1 MPARTPT
8 AARRS
13 LSARHP
19 WPRAAIATACVA
31 AGLAA
36 WPLATRAQAPAPAE
50 PSLESLL
57 RTELPQGSAEVG
69 VSTASR
75 LSQSADLAPA
85 VVHVVTRQDI
95 QRQGLRTLCDVLRR
109 LPGLHARDEGEF
121 VRVTVRGIGPG
132 GFNGRVLFLLD
143 GQRLN
148 ENIYDA
154 GQIDLDFPV
163 DMSLVERVEFSP
175 GPGSAL
181 YGGNAL
187 LGVVNVVTQRGD
199 RLAGPQLHWAGSPRG
214 RQEGRVSHGL
224 RDEAG
229 GEWLAAYSFVRW
241 PSLDPLLNLQQDQA
255 LAARPYEW
263 DDARRGLLSYRGHG
277 LGLRA
282 LSVDRVRGLATEVDG
297 LAGFAQVRDQT
308 HSRALQ
314 GSWDGR
320 LAGWDASALLNL
332 QQLRY
337 RLDTPYAEQGQ
348 LLGDD
353 RFEAL
358 GRWAVVELRAGR
370 PWGQDRHYLLAGLEW
385 QRDAL
390 QRFRFDDV
398 GLERVEQRHDGRRLG
413 LFLQDEWRLSE
424 RQRLVLGLRRDAV
437 HGDAVRWSPRL
448 AWTWSPEAGSSLKL
462 LAGRAFRS
470 ANRFER
476 ETNRLFDALPPRA
489 EAVDALELAGER
501 SLGPVW
507 KLRASAY
514 LMRVQRP
521 IDGDAEGRF
530 VNAAAQRLRG
540 LDLGVDARWATGWQ
554 LQLSTTVLHL
564 RDAAGVRP
572 NFTPSL
578 QAKWLLSAPVFSEA
592 WRLSLHGFAQ
602 SRRRG
607 DGGAVQDLPGFAV
620 SHLQLRWSP
629 TASLDL
635 FVGVQ
640 NLGGRRWVEPIS
652 PAFSDL
658 TLQRQGES
666 WQGGL
671 QWRP

>member
-8 AARRS
+8 AALRN
-13 LSARHP
+13 LSATLTRSK
-19 WPRAAIATACVA
+19 RLAA
-31 AGLAA
+31 AGLCSLLSIGLAA
-36 WPLATRAQAPAPAE
+36 APAAE
-50 PSLESLL
+50 DPSLEELL
-57 RTELPQGSAEVG
+57 RTELRQGSAELG

-75 LSQSADLAPA
+75 LNQSADLAPA

-95 QRQGLRTLCDVLRR
+95 QRLGLRTLSDVLRR
-109 LPGLHARDEGEF
+109 LPGMHARDEGEF
-121 VRVTVRGIGPG
+121 VRVTLRGFGPG

-187 LGVVNVVTQRGD
+187 LGVVNVVTQRAD
-199 RLAGPQLHWAGSPRG
+199 RLAGPQLQWAGSPRG
-214 RQEGRVSHGL
+214 RQDGRLSYGL
-224 RDEAG
+224 RDETG

-241 PSLDPLLNLQQDQA
+241 PSIEQRYNLLQDYE
-255 LAARPYEW
+255 LETRPYEW
-263 DDARRGLLSYRGHG
+263 DDTRRGLLSYRGHG
-277 LGLRA
+277 LNLRA
-282 LSVDRVRGLATEVDG
+282 LFVDRVRGLAQYVPDLDRFE
-297 LAGFAQVRDQT
+297 QSRDQT
-308 HSRALQ
+308 YSRGLQ
-314 GSWDGR
+314 GGWEGR
-320 LAGWDASALLNL
+320 LGDWDTTASLNL

-337 RLDTPYAEQGQ
+337 RLHSPYAEDGA

-358 GRWAVVELRAGR
+358 GRWAVAELRAGR
-370 PWGQDRHYLLAGLEW
+370 AWGDDRHYLLAGLEW
-385 QRDAL
+385 QRDLL
-390 QRFRFDDV
+390 QRFRYDYI
-398 GLERVEQRHDGRRLG
+398 GLERIDERHQGRRLG

-448 AWTWSPEAGSSLKL
+448 AWTWSPEVGSSLKL

-476 ETNRLFDALPPRA
+476 ETNVLFEAAPPRA

-507 KLRASAY
+507 KLRASVY
-514 LMRVQRP
+514 LMRLRAP
-521 IDGDAEGRF
+521 IDSDDEGRF
-530 VNAAAQRLRG
+530 VNAAAQRLQG
-540 LDLGVDARWATGWQ
+540 LDLGVDARWAGGWQ
-554 LQLSTTVLHL
+554 LQLSSSLLRL
-564 RDAAGVRP
+564 RDAGGLRP
-572 NFTPSL
+572 NFTPTL
-578 QAKWLLSAPVFSEA
+578 QAKWLLSAPLFSDS

-607 DGGAVQDLPGFAV
+607 DGDQVQDLPGFAV
-620 SHLQLRWSP
+620 NNLQLLWSP
-629 TASLDL
+629 SPKLDV